1 MVLFD
6 EIEKAHPDVFNILLQ
21 ILEDGRLTDSH
32 GRTVSFKN
40 TVVIMTSNIG
50 AGEIKNSPKLG
61 FGSSESD
68 YDDMRDKQMDAL
80 KRAMKP
86 EFINRIDDIIIF
98 RRLEKQDMTEISANM
113 LARLKDRLA
122 EQNIDV
128 EFDASAGDY
137 VIAKGYDS
145 EYGARPLRRAVQKY
159 VEDILSEKIL
169 TSQIKEGDSIL
180 VSSDG
185 DSLIFTKK

>member
-1 MVLFD
+1 
-6 EIEKAHPDVFNILLQ
+6 
-21 ILEDGRLTDSH
+21 
-32 GRTVSFKN
+32 
-40 TVVIMTSNIG
+40 
-50 AGEIKNSPKLG
+50 
-61 FGSSESD
+61 
-68 YDDMRDKQMDAL
+68 
-80 KRAMKP
+80 
-86 EFINRIDDIIIF
+86 
-98 RRLEKQDMTEISANM
+98 MTEISANM